1 MPKRINC
8 PLCQRNDFAS
18 TESLINHIKSQ
29 HVGKLSESSVRYLLS
44 QGVKPDRIIQF
55 CKENRIKV
63 DTSMVYRVAV
73 RMVKEGEL

>member
-8 PLCQRNDFAS
+8 PLCPRNDFAS